1 MYSKKC
7 NINFYSI
14 MLFFLTFGC
23 VYYNT
28 FYNAEVSF
36 DKANKIIEQ
45 SPLLDKGD
53 IPPQAKKLLGEAINN
68 AKIVL
73 DKYSDSK
80 YVDDAYFLIS
90 KASFLRGEIANSEK
104 YLNLLI
110 KEYPTSKFFN
120 EANVWLAYTQFR
132 LGLSDSSIAMIK
144 EINSNTKL
152 TDFESFL
159 IHNINAEIA
168 LDNNQINLALE
179 EYELAAKLALTK
191 SSKTSIFLKLVSI
204 AEKNQKLEQ
213 VVDYLYKL
221 SIYAPDQISKNAK
234 LDWIKYNRKLGNY
247 KSTITEIENLL
258 GLADYKSIYIKLEL
272 EQAKIYLDQKDFR
285 TAKLLLSQLTENYQR
300 KNESAEAFY
309 LLGYIALMEDFDLK
323 LAEDYFDNS
332 KKDKSSS
339 EYGKKS
345 KEMKKIILDFN
356 SLLNDYDYS
365 LKIFDKKQIIT
376 EEISEIDSLGSNLK
390 DNKRINFDHEINS
403 KNDLDEKS
411 DQSNKA
417 IPLNDKVSSPD
428 SLLFTI
434 AEKLLYDFNKKDI
447 AIEKF
452 KELVNSFPDSKFQSQ
467 SLFVL
472 SNFDSDSIWKKIL
485 KDNFPNSKFINFDKS
500 TKSSTDKELM
510 RDNAWELAS
519 VSYEKTAEEF
529 LRLFNEESDT
539 LSLYL
544 YAYVQDYYLNDM
556 FKSIDS
562 YQLFNEI
569 SLDSQYT
576 DISNQRL
583 KQINDGLN
591 LEIDL
596 TKQKKN
602 YSIALQKFK
611 RGENLDSVIS
621 VLESVIKGDFSNYRS
636 SAQSLIK
643 EFNSLQ
649 SYKSIIN
656 ADTTEF
662 LSNYEKA
669 DSVLFNLGN
678 IFYRLDNSDSARI
691 YYKNLIDNF
700 DFSKYKHLSLLT
712 MIDLEPNEGWQ
723 EKFSNEYPDS
733 LINLDVLDPKLSII
747 SDSKTLN
754 FVNKQTE
761 ILSGLVELTTLF
773 AVNDSIDIDTN
784 LIGDEKNKDFSFQI
798 SDSVD
803 SIIKIRTTDQFIESF
818 KDTIFSDTADSL
830 LFDSSI
836 INLFNLED
844 EVVSNTT
851 IDTKEIVDYNDN
863 SLNFKNILNYKQDS
877 LVEIPEDLI
886 KTEYIVNYGEN
897 LESIAKEQLGSY
909 EYWQLIYDWNKKI
922 IGPNPGIIYPYQI
935 LYVYKKSSNI
945 KYDEKIKYIVKQNE
959 TLWLIAKKL
968 YNDPYAWV
976 ILFNDNANIINNPDD
991 LKIGDEIMVRKY
1003 LAFD

>member
-1 MYSKKC
+1 M
-7 NINFYSI
+7 
-14 MLFFLTFGC
+14 
-23 VYYNT
+23 
-28 FYNAEVSF
+28 
-36 DKANKIIEQ
+36 
-45 SPLLDKGD
+45 
-53 IPPQAKKLLGEAINN
+53 
-68 AKIVL
+68 
-73 DKYSDSK
+73 
-80 YVDDAYFLIS
+80 
-90 KASFLRGEIANSEK
+90 
-104 YLNLLI
+104 
-110 KEYPTSKFFN
+110 
-120 EANVWLAYTQFR
+120 
-132 LGLSDSSIAMIK
+132 
-144 EINSNTKL
+144 
-152 TDFESFL
+152 
-159 IHNINAEIA
+159 
-168 LDNNQINLALE
+168 
-179 EYELAAKLALTK
+179 
-191 SSKTSIFLKLVSI
+191 
-204 AEKNQKLEQ
+204 
-213 VVDYLYKL
+213 
-221 SIYAPDQISKNAK
+221 
-234 LDWIKYNRKLGNY
+234 DWIKYNRKLGNY